1 MLVLSGT
8 FLVALRQFFLH
19 DGALFVPVSRRGED
33 RHVGLQEPD
42 EGVVGDR
49 LQLLQQNLIF
59 RVELF
64 KRSTLEALIFEATAF
79 SQ

>member
-1 MLVLSGT
+1 MEHFLS
-8 FLVALRQFFLH
+8 LCVNFFLH

-33 RHVGLQEPD
+33 RQVGLQEPD

-64 KRSTLEALIFEATAF
+64 KRSTLEALMLQGKLFL
-79 SQ
+79 SK